1 MGKIIAM
8 VNQKGGV
15 AKTTTT
21 LNVGAG
27 LAKHGYKVLLID
39 VDPQGSLTKA
49 LAVDTRENEKT
60 LYEVMTGKVDV
71 KEAIINLAGG
81 YDLLPGDTRLANIKE
96 GTNHLKTAIAPI
108 TRKYDYILID
118 SSPYIGVLT
127 VNAMVACREIYVPMK
142 PDYLCVMGLN
152 QLMQAVRM
160 VRRIHP
166 QLKIT
171 GVITT
176 MFNGRR
182 NLSKVIE
189 EELNRCYGK
198 ELFATRIRENVALA
212 EAPTA
217 GQDIFAYSPRSN
229 GAKDYGALVKEI
241 IERNEG
247 GK

>member
-1 MGKIIAM
+1 MKVIAF

-15 AKTTTT
+15 AKTTTA

-27 LAKHGYKVLLID
+27 LARHGYKVLLID
-39 VDPQGSLTKA
+39 TDPQGSLTKA

-60 LYEVMTGKVDV
+60 LFEVMTGKVDAL
-71 KEAIINLAGG
+71 ESILHINGG
-81 YDLLPGDTRLANIKE
+81 YDLIPGDTRLANIKE
-96 GTNHLKTAIAPI
+96 GTNHLKTAIASI
-108 TRKYDYILID
+108 KRQNDYILID
-118 SSPYIGVLT
+118 SSPYIGVTT
-127 VNAMVACREIYVPMK
+127 VNAMVACNEIYVPMK

-166 QLKIT
+166 QLKVT
-171 GVITT
+171 GVIMT
-176 MFNGRR
+176 MYNGRR
-182 NLSKVIE
+182 RLANAIE
-189 EELNRCYGK
+189 EDLRNHYGK

-217 GQDIFAYSPRSN
+217 GQDVFEYSPRSN

-241 IERNEG
+241 IERNER
-247 GK
+247 K